1 MTLCVSGVRV
11 HWQKAGRARPE
22 AEARQAGVWEH
33 GDAGAAD
40 TVGPAGCYQAFGP
53 APGDRRS
60 HRRVEDHSGC
70 LPPGEGGPSKAV
82 VIQPEV
88 MANWGL

>member
-40 TVGPAGCYQAFGP
+40 PVGP

-88 MANWGL
+88 MAHWGL